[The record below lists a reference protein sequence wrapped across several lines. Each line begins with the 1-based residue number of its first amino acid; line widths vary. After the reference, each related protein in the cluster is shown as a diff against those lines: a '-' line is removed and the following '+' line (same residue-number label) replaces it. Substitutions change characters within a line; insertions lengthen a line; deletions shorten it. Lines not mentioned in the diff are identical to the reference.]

1 MPMSVIYFIQYV
13 SYSNPVQ
20 EGQYAHYAD
29 GA

>member
-1 MPMSVIYFIQYV
+1 MPISAIYFIQCV

-29 GA
+29 EA